1 MLPANVDI
9 NNTQATSMGISVTN
23 TNAEALPSNYQE
35 NEFSN
40 WTNEPSVVKKI
51 KFTGTPGL
59 KIQMN
64 SMQPID
70 FFKLFL
76 TDDLINMM
84 VTETNQYASQ
94 EINKRHP
101 LRRSSC
107 LNLWKPVDHQEISE
121 FLDIL
126 LHMGCVK
133 LPTFEHYWSMNILY
147 RFPMFSKVRPRN
159 RFQLILRFCH
169 FVDSNT
175 AGSGCLRQIVPIV
188 EHLNNTMNTIYIL
201 DKDFS
206 IDESIMLWRGCLIF
220 RQYIKNERHKYRIKL
235 YKLCESD
242 GVVIK
247 VRVYSGESV
256 VDPNS
261 LGQTGAVVLDLVE
274 QFLDQEYCLYT
285 DNYYNS
291 FEFSKHLIKKK
302 TCNCGTLI
310 SDGKSNCKEVMKS
323 RLKKGEVISRSREGI
338 VVSKWKDKRDMLMIS
353 NMHELKMVEV
363 ANKRGEKRMKPDM
376 VCDYNN
382 GMLGVD

>member
-40 WTNEPSVVKKI
+40 WTNEPSVVTKI

-94 EINKRHP
+94 EINKHHP

-133 LPTFEHYWSMNILY
+133 LPTFEHYWSI
-147 RFPMFSKVRPRN
+147 
-159 RFQLILRFCH
+159 
-169 FVDSNT
+169 T
-175 AGSGCLRQIVPIV
+175 
-188 EHLNNTMNTIYIL
+188 
-201 DKDFS
+201 FS
-206 IDESIMLWRGCLIF
+206 IDSPCF
-220 RQYIKNERHKYRIKL
+220 QK
-235 YKLCESD
+235 
-242 GVVIK
+242 
-247 VRVYSGESV
+247 
-256 VDPNS
+256 
-261 LGQTGAVVLDLVE
+261 LGQEIDFSLYYDFVTLLIVILQGLDV
-274 QFLDQEYCLYT
+274 
-285 DNYYNS
+285 
-291 FEFSKHLIKKK
+291 
-302 TCNCGTLI
+302 
-310 SDGKSNCKEVMKS
+310 
-323 RLKKGEVISRSREGI
+323 
-338 VVSKWKDKRDMLMIS
+338 
-353 NMHELKMVEV
+353 
-363 ANKRGEKRMKPDM
+363 
-376 VCDYNN
+376 
-382 GMLGVD
+382 